1 MGQGNAP
8 PIYEPQTFALGTA
21 VFAQREGKILLLK
34 RALGALAGSWY
45 LPGGAL
51 DPGET
56 LEECAA
62 RELLEESGLEASG
75 PLSLIGLV
83 PMYLYDREFMIVA
96 YACDGAG
103 DVKLSEEHS
112 DFRWISPEEY
122 RKDSLSEENVRR
134 IEARSERIGRIVRGI
149 QRNVDAYLTWRARD
163 LEFRRLREGA
173 GSQNP

>member
-45 LPGGAL
+45 LPGGSL

-62 RELLEESGLEASG
+62 RELREESGLEASG

-83 PMYLYDREFMIVA
+83 PMYIYDREFMIVA
-96 YACDGAG
+96 YACDCAG
-103 DVKLSEEHS
+103 EVKLSEEHS

-122 RKDSLSEENVRR
+122 RKDFFSEENVCR

-149 QRNVDAYLTWRARD
+149 QRNVDAYLAWRARD
-163 LEFRRLREGA
+163 LELRRLRESA
-173 GSQNP
+173 GSP